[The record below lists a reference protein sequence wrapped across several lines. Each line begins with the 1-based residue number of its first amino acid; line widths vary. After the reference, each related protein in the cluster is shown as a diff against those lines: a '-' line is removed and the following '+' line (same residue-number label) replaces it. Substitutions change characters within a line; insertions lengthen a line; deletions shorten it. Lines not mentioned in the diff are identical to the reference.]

1 MNTAPSVARAATEAT
16 SIEATF
22 APSSAWLEALLR
34 AIRPYQWSKNLLV
47 FVPILTARAVDNVAA
62 WGMAALMFVAFS
74 CAASGM
80 YIIND
85 LLDLAADRQHPRKR
99 RRPFADGML
108 PLHVGLITAPL
119 LLLGGVALGWTTGT
133 LGIILFY
140 LLCSTAYSFYLKS
153 RPLIDVFL
161 LAGLYTLRLFG
172 GGEATGYRVSL
183 WLLAF
188 GSFLFLSLL

>member
-1 MNTAPSVARAATEAT
+1 M
-16 SIEATF
+16 
-22 APSSAWLEALLR
+22 R

-80 YIIND
+80 YVIND
-85 LLDLAADRQHPRKR
+85 LLDLVADRQHPRKR
-99 RRPFADGML
+99 HRPFAGGML
-108 PLHVGLITAPL
+108 PLHVGLIAAPL
-119 LLLGGVALGWTTGT
+119 LLLGGLALGWTTGT

-140 LLCSTAYSFYLKS
+140 ILCSTAYSFYLKS
-153 RPLIDVFL
+153 QPLIDVFL
-161 LAGLYTLRLFG
+161 VAGLYTLRLFG
-172 GGEATGYRVSL
+172 GGQATEYRVSL

-188 GSFLFLSLL
+188 ASFLFLNLAILKRVSELITIADRTTSVLPVGRIC